1 MRKYI
6 SRDDGSATI
15 LTILISVVIIT
26 VGIGFNWLLKEHLK
40 VAEGLKNKS
49 EAMLNAY
56 STYNAVL
63 YSILTGRVTPRNVTL
78 TTGKQ
83 LLGVHS
89 IPLDGTV
96 VDLSGQIRIRLQDTN
111 GMFSLNNLNVFGL
124 ERLMK
129 IVRQG
134 EDAPSGTIDSFLDWI
149 DRDKLVR
156 INGAEDS
163 FYSTKNVPYTPRN
176 YFMQYKEE
184 LGFLRGMDDDLY
196 QRLSPYITILPNT
209 GFNPNTASQEVLMA
223 YLDIDHDV
231 LRSFNAYREKKT
243 VASDTELFSL
253 TGRRIVGNADGVFF
267 FPSYLI
273 EITIDAGYPKT
284 IYSIKA
290 GIDIKQNLYGP
301 YSVVYWK
308 EE

>member
-15 LTILISVVIIT
+15 LTLLISVVIIT

-56 STYNAVL
+56 STYNTVI
-63 YSILTGRVTPRNVTL
+63 YSILTGRITPKNVIL
-78 TTGKQ
+78 TAGKD
-83 LLGVHS
+83 LLGVQS
-89 IPLDGTV
+89 IPLDGAV
-96 VDLSGQIRIRLQDTN
+96 IGLSGQISISLQDTN
-111 GMFSLNNLNVFGL
+111 GMFSLNNLNTVGL

-129 IVRQG
+129 FVRQG
-134 EDAPSGTIDSFLDWI
+134 EDAPSGIIDSLLDWV

-163 FYSTKNVPYTPRN
+163 FYSTKNMPYSPRN
-176 YFMQYKEE
+176 YSMQYKEE
-184 LGFLRGMDDDLY
+184 ISFIRGMDEDLY
-196 QRLSPYITILPNT
+196 QKMSPYITILPNT
-209 GFNPNTASQEVLMA
+209 GFNPNTASNEVLMA
-223 YLDIDHDV
+223 YLDIDRDI
-231 LRSFNAYREKKT
+231 LKTLSAYREKKIVT
-243 VASDTELFSL
+243 SDTEIFSL
-253 TGRRIVGNADGVFF
+253 TGRRIVGDVDKVFF
-267 FPSYLI
+267 FPSRFI
-273 EITIDAGYPKT
+273 EIIINAGYPRT

-290 GIDIKQNLYGP
+290 GIDIKENLNVP